1 MIKYFSTCCGAPP
14 YLNNIDL
21 ELCDDCKEN
30 CEFEVNNDDELY
42 EQFLNLSG
50 I

>member
-1 MIKYFSTCCGAPP
+1 MKYFSPCCGAPP

-21 ELCDDCKEN
+21 KLCDDCKKN
-30 CEFEVNNDDELY
+30 CKFEINNDDELY